1 MQATR
6 FAKPVVDGMW
16 NAQLVRMLHPGY
28 RFILRWCDHLAFE
41 DVLRIDRAS
50 IDDAATDP
58 KRFAGP
64 IRLVFGAGHALP
76 TTVVPFG
83 LVNCTHRYVLGN
95 GNVSPESPIFAE
107 VLGETVT
114 RASLRDALHHGIA
127 LLRLA
132 GTIAVDDDGHLT

>member
-16 NAQLVRMLHPGY
+16 NAQLLRMLHPGY

-50 IDDAATDP
+50 IVEAATDP

-76 TTVVPFG
+76 TSVVPFG
-83 LVNCTHRYVLGN
+83 LVNCTHRYMLESGTAP
-95 GNVSPESPIFAE
+95 PESAIFAE
-107 VLGETVT
+107 VHGEPVT
-114 RASLRDALHHGIA
+114 RASLRDALHHGIT

-132 GTIAVDDDGHLT
+132 GTIAIDDDGRLT